1 MKPFFKKGNV
11 LYGILKFKCPHC
23 HEGDF
28 FDGFPLKATVNKSC
42 EVCDRKLSLEP
53 GFYQGSYYVTYA
65 LGVAVLVACWVIISV
80 FSLGN
85 IFDLMILVGPSAIIL
100 CTPIMYQMSKI
111 IRANMFMGFKQ
122 KNK

>member
-11 LYGILKFKCPHC
+11 LYGILKFKCTHC

-28 FDGFPLKATVNKSC
+28 FDGFPLKSTVNKSC

-65 LGVAVLVACWVIISV
+65 LGVAVLVACWLIISV

-85 IFDLMILVGPSAIIL
+85 VFSFNDFGWPYSNHSLYTNYVSNVKNNLGKYV
-100 CTPIMYQMSKI
+100 Y
-111 IRANMFMGFKQ
+111 GFQAEK
-122 KNK
+122 

>member
-28 FDGFPLKATVNKSC
+28 FDGFPPKATVNKSC

-65 LGVAVLVACWVIISV
+65 LGVDVLVACWLIISV
-80 FSLGN
+80 FSLDN
-85 IFDLMILVGPSAIIL
+85 IYDLMILVGPTSIIL
-100 CTPIMYQMSKI
+100 CAPIMYPMSKI
-111 IRANMFMGFKQ
+111 IWANMFMGFKQ
-122 KNK
+122 INK

>member
-11 LYGILKFKCPHC
+11 LYRILKFKCPHC